1 MNGRVVVSRRLS
13 RTIGSAVACF
23 ALLAL
28 MIGPAVAATTGPQI
42 PRVEEAPGFDG
53 VLDDP
58 VWKVAAQVELEYK
71 VISSRNPQEVPPAEK
86 TQAFIARD
94 ERYLYVA
101 FICHESNPGGMKQ
114 SVREYDGPVNIDD
127 SVEIFVDPGSRAPN
141 TYYQFFVSS
150 AGVKKDQRIQHGSAD
165 TAWDSGFI
173 AATQMGQSGWTV
185 EVGIP
190 FYTMDIDMRA
200 TDAWRMNLCRNLMS
214 REPGQWLS
222 WAEIDNYHTPEEF
235 IHVGGLEDVG
245 ARRVFAPVIREARI
259 VQWGYD
265 MGRPIYSAEVRISNP
280 GGRAGE
286 AELCLTDRPLNGAA
300 SETAMQVHVAARGE
314 TRAVVRTRVPL
325 AARRSATVRLQT
337 PETGRIISGSRAAG
351 GVEHLSFMGLFATQE
366 DYSTNIPDIQQTV
379 ALGEATERPEAY
391 GAEANPNGAPVGGGE
406 GYDRL
411 LDGGDYRVGTRQE
424 LLAALEQA
432 EAGEVVYVESRAEID
447 LSDLARIAV
456 PAGVTLAGNRGHEG
470 AAGPLLYSNRMPG
483 EGFPILFDLAGDRAR
498 LTGLRIRG
506 PDPDYAAQRAGP
518 STLNRGVNVGAN
530 GEVDNCE
537 VSNFYREGI
546 AARGPGVH
554 IHHNDIHDVGAYP
567 VLVTS
572 RDALIESNLIRWGW
586 HAIACTGS
594 VGTSYEACYNHFRP
608 HDVESIGQCL
618 DMHPDRRG
626 LFASRAQFIAGD
638 YVTWHHNTLE
648 LRDALG
654 MRIRGTPRLLSRVYG
669 NWFLTED
676 SSQALGPH
684 GSGGETPT
692 ANVWVYDNVYGADRR
707 HIAQLAWHTKPYI
720 LFKTPEPP
728 QVECERVSGSLPL
741 EIEVSVFEGLEL
753 KGVLV
758 ELDDKPIYVGSK
770 APEAGTVVI
779 NTTELA
785 NGVHVIRVSAIDNR
799 NVLGAQEVLIEVA
812 N

>member
-1 MNGRVVVSRRLS
+1 MYDRVVRGPGFVGRL
-13 RTIGSAVACF
+13 GSAVVCL
-23 ALLAL
+23 ALLTLTA
-28 MIGPAVAATTGPQI
+28 AVAATGPQI
-42 PRVEEAPGFDG
+42 PRVDNGPEFDG

-58 VWKVAAQVELEYK
+58 VWKAAARVNLEYK
-71 VISSRNPQEVPPAEK
+71 CISSRNPEAGPPAEK
-86 TQAFIARD
+86 TAAHIARD

-101 FICHESNPGGMKQ
+101 FVCHESKPGDMKRN
-114 SVREYDGPVNIDD
+114 VREYDGPVNIDD

-141 TYYQFFVSS
+141 TYYQFLIS
-150 AGVKKDQRIQHGSAD
+150 AFGVKKDQRIQHGSAD
-165 TAWDSGFI
+165 SAWDSGFI
-173 AATQMGQSGWTV
+173 AATQTGESGWTV
-185 EVGIP
+185 EIGIP
-190 FYTMDIDMRA
+190 LYTMDIDMRA

-214 REPGQWLS
+214 REPGQWIS

-235 IHVGGLEDVG
+235 IRVRGLEDVG

-259 VQWGYD
+259 VQWGVG
-265 MGRPIYSAEVRISNP
+265 MGQPIYSASVRISNP

-286 AELCLTDRPLNGAA
+286 AELCLTDRPLNGEVSEAA
-300 SETAMQVHVAARGE
+300 MRVHVAARGE
-314 TRAVVRTRVPL
+314 TRAVIGTRVAL
-325 AARRSATVRLQT
+325 AAKRDATVKLQAA
-337 PETGRIISGSRAAG
+337 ETGRIISGSRAVS
-351 GVEHLSFMGLFATQE
+351 GVEHLSFMGLFTAQE
-366 DYSTNIPDIQQTV
+366 DYSTDVPDIQQTV
-379 ALGEATERPEAY
+379 PLGEVTERPEAY
-391 GAEANPNGAPVGGGE
+391 GTDANPNGAPVGGGE
-406 GYDRL
+406 GYERVFT
-411 LDGGDYRVGTRQE
+411 DGDHTVATRNQ
-424 LLAALEQA
+424 LIAALEQA
-432 EAGEVVYVESRAEID
+432 QPGEVVYVKPGAEID

-470 AAGPLLYSNRMPG
+470 AAGPLLYSKRMPE
-483 EGFPILFDLAGDRAR
+483 EGFPILFDLAGERAR

-518 STLNRGVNVGAN
+518 STLNRGVNIGAN

-546 AARGPGVH
+546 AARGPGAH
-554 IHHNDIHDVGAYP
+554 IHHNHIHDVGAYP

-572 RDALIESNLIRWGW
+572 RDALIESNMIRWGW

-594 VGTSYEACYNHFRP
+594 VGTSYEACYNHFKP

-638 YVTWHHNTLE
+638 YVTYHHNTLE

-692 ANVWVYDNVYGADRR
+692 ANVWAYDNVYGADKR
-707 HIAQLAWHTKPYI
+707 HIAQLAWNTKPYI
-720 LFKTPEPP
+720 LFKSPEPP
-728 QVECERVSGSLPL
+728 QVKCQKVSGSLPL

-758 ELDDKPIYVGSK
+758 ELDDKPIYLGSK

-779 NTTELA
+779 DTTELA
-785 NGVHVIRVSAIDNR
+785 NGVHVLRVSAIDNR
-799 NVLGAQEVLIEVA
+799 NVPGAQEVLIEVA